1 MATLPVVNSK
11 DKNAGIVVSV
21 IAIALLLLY
30 LLLYHFQLADP
41 PPTNPPLKAEVDFKE
56 IVLEELK
63 IEAGGAGGGE
73 PSDDQVAPPTPQVTN
88 VITDKNPNVKVTT
101 GKSNKTNTKQP
112 TDNTATTTQQS
123 NDPFNKGGSQGGAGG
138 GDGGVFGK
146 DSGKEG
152 QGGEGT
158 GSGEGRVRYNE
169 INVDEIYTTSVITVR
184 LKLSVNAEGQVV
196 SAQSVSS
203 GTTTTDQRIINQV
216 IAAAKSQ
223 LRFNKKAGAV
233 LETQWYTVKI
243 VPN

>member
-152 QGGEGT
+152 QGGSGT
-158 GSGEGRVRYNE
+158 GSGKGRIRYNE
-169 INVDEIYTTSVITVR
+169 INVDDIYTSSTVTVN
-184 LKLSVNAEGQVV
+184 LKLTINAEGQVV
-196 SAQSVSS
+196 SAQSVSA

-216 IAAAKSQ
+216 IAAAKAQ
-223 LRFNKKAGAV
+223 LRYNKQPGAV
-233 LETQWYTVKI
+233 LQSVYYTVEI
-243 VPN
+243 VPQ